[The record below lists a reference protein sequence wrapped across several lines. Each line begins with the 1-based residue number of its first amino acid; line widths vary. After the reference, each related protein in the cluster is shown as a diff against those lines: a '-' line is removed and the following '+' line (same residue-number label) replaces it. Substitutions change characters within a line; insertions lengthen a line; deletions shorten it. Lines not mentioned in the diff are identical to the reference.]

1 MKYESMKQKARKG
14 MMGGEACLRG
24 TMAMERGGL
33 DVY

>member
-14 MMGGEACLRG
+14 MGGEARLRG
-24 TMAMERGGL
+24 TMAMERGGS